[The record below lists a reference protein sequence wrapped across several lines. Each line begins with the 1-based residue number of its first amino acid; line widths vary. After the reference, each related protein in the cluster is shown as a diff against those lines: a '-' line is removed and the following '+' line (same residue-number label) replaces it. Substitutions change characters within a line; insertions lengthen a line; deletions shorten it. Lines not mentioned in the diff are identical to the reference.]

1 MHVGKLAYLFQAL
14 KFRRDNT
21 KLELKTVRGSSV
33 MSGVNCSAPRGILCH
48 NINKSNSL
56 ENTPHV
62 ENWQDD
68 GGLKEVKKCVWVI
81 KSDMKHVLWV
91 TVTTIFR
98 RFHSQKKPTE
108 SHRNMHRSSVENL
121 MWNQLFLTSTIPQNS
136 PWNPGG
142 GAAWSCSTVLVVQLI
157 KHHLSCRVS
166 GSLWL
171 QKYKTLTGH
180 YSFRWVMYLYINTI
194 VVKGQKLVS
203 IYDNNNYLKISLQ
216 HDLTRD

>member
-1 MHVGKLAYLFQAL
+1 MFVG
-14 KFRRDNT
+14 N
-21 KLELKTVRGSSV
+21 
-33 MSGVNCSAPRGILCH
+33 CH
-48 NINKSNSL
+48 NY
-56 ENTPHV
+56 
-62 ENWQDD
+62 
-68 GGLKEVKKCVWVI
+68 
-81 KSDMKHVLWV
+81 
-91 TVTTIFR
+91 F
-98 RFHSQKKPTE
+98 QKKPTE

-136 PWNPGG
+136 LWNPGG

-157 KHHLSCRVS
+157 KHHLNRRVS

>member
-1 MHVGKLAYLFQAL
+1 MTAKDRARQLCHVRGKLFSAAWNIVSQHKQKQFFGKHTTCGKLTRW
-14 KFRRDNT
+14 RRF
-21 KLELKTVRGSSV
+21 KGSEKMCLSDKIWHET
-33 MSGVNCSAPRGILCH
+33 CL
-48 NINKSNSL
+48 
-56 ENTPHV
+56 
-62 ENWQDD
+62 
-68 GGLKEVKKCVWVI
+68 WVI
-81 KSDMKHVLWV
+81 
-91 TVTTIFR
+91 VTTTFSSFSLAKETYRKSPQHASQFFR
-98 RFHSQKKPTE
+98 K
-108 SHRNMHRSSVENL
+108 SVVKSAVFDFN
-121 MWNQLFLTSTIPQNS
+121 NPANS

-157 KHHLSCRVS
+157 KHHLNRRVS